1 MLNPIRPVIKVAANF
16 MAANEH
22 YLQTK
27 RGFTDSDSHA
37 GQKSPC

>member
-1 MLNPIRPVIKVAANF
+1 LEVAANF

-27 RGFTDSDSHA
+27 RGFTDSDLHA
-37 GQKSPC
+37 GQKSPKLIFR